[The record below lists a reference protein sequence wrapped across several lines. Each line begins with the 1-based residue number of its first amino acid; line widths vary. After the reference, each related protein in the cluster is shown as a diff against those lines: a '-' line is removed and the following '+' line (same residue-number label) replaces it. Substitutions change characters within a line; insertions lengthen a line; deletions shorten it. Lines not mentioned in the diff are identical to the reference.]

1 MKLTICLI
9 TKGRYSYL
17 EKALKSYECFLDTGL
32 VNVIL
37 IDNGADAKSGK
48 LLRDWRD
55 ENPSLV
61 KYFKSEDNNP
71 IPYHFF
77 WKKIQSLDPE
87 WIVFP
92 GDDDI
97 LILEAFH
104 NWRLVLQAQ
113 PDITAFATS
122 ARVIDKSGKATG
134 SISAPAI
141 IGLSDKIKALSKS
154 LHEPPFFWP
163 GLYFKFDAI
172 TTAVPQSRFVFD
184 WWIGLQLVLTGKIH
198 NTTYVGVE
206 YRVHENQESFQ
217 ASSRRKYFE
226 GFHMIMEFISSK
238 NFSDQIEL
246 MSTNEILDLLY
257 LCYDEQPLYSQTEY
271 ANAILRE
278 LTFRF
283 LKLPQTLNVTDEIIE
298 KYLLNFGILTKR
310 SDIKG
315 FFLDSKLHFSD
326 SKGNISIKLL
336 DNACGR
342 LHDASILFNQTL
354 DVKYIISCRHSK
366 QLVGAIKINCDDLEG
381 LTVVEI
387 ADKILLTINLNLE
400 LNGILSFKMT
410 PFEKVLIV
418 RLRQVKFKLPKFV
431 LYNKVKIK
439 KVLGKLH

>member
-1 MKLTICLI
+1 MILTICLI
-9 TKGRYSYL
+9 TKGRYTYL
-17 EKALKSYECFLDTGL
+17 EKALKSYECFLDTGF

-48 LLRDWRD
+48 LLRDWAD

-61 KYFKSEDNNP
+61 KYLKSEENNP
-71 IPYHFF
+71 TPYHFF
-77 WKKIQSLDPE
+77 WKKIQSFNPE

-141 IGLSDKIKALSKS
+141 IGLSDKIKELSKS

-184 WWIGLQLVLTGKIH
+184 WWIGLQLILDGKIH
-198 NTTYVGVE
+198 NTNNVGVE
-206 YRVHENQESFQ
+206 YRVHENQDSFQ
-217 ASSRRKYFE
+217 APSRRKYFE
-226 GFHMIMEFISSK
+226 GFHMLMEFITSQ
-238 NFSDQIEL
+238 NFSDHVEL
-246 MSTNEILDLLY
+246 MSTDEILDLLN
-257 LCYDEQPLYSQTEY
+257 LCFDEKPLYSQTEY
-271 ANAILRE
+271 SNAILRE

-283 LKLPQTLNVTDEIIE
+283 LKLPQTINVNDEIIE
-298 KYLLNFGILTKR
+298 KYLLNFGILTKK
-310 SDIKG
+310 SDINS
-315 FFLDSKLHFSD
+315 FFLDSKLHFTN
-326 SKGNISIKLL
+326 SKGNTSIKLL
-336 DNACGR
+336 DDTCGG
-342 LHDASILFNQTL
+342 LHEASILFNQNL
-354 DVKYIISCRHSK
+354 DSKYIISCRHSK
-366 QLVGAIKINCDDLEG
+366 QLVGAIKINCDDLER

-387 ADKILLTINLNLE
+387 ADKILLTINSQLE
-400 LNGILSFKMT
+400 LNGILSFNMT
-410 PFEKVLIV
+410 PFEKLLIV
-418 RLRQVKFKLPKFV
+418 RLRQMKFKLPKFV